1 MLGVGPSTARIQK
14 IWNNQEQAKRFMK
27 LRANLIDFASQVL
40 YTYAMAN
47 NTQSDAYAGMLRN

>member
-40 YTYAMAN
+40 HTYAIAN
-47 NTQSDAYAGMLRN
+47 NNSQVHMLGC